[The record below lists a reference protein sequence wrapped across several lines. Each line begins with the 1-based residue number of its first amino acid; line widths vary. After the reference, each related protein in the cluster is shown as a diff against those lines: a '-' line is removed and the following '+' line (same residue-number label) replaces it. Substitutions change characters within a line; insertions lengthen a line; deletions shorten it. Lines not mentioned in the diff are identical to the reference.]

1 MKYDTPDKIELRS
14 EEVQEILGRP
24 PKWIIRY
31 GITLIFCIIGG
42 LFVGSYFF
50 KYPDVLPATITVT
63 TENLPADIV
72 AKTSGRIDSI
82 LVRDK
87 ETVKQG
93 DVIAVIENPAK
104 YEDVR
109 LLRES
114 LKDFR
119 VSDSVFYPV
128 IAQELQLGD
137 IQQSYFSFLRSYEDC
152 RFFYDNRHYQ
162 KKIALLK
169 KQIAT
174 QQSILSK
181 TQAQLAISAQQLRSA
196 QQLFDMDSALYN
208 KKVIAMSEYEAA
220 KATFL
225 QQRQVY
231 ESAKMTLDN
240 QKMSILQIEQSILEL
255 EQQEREQQ
263 NNLLLVLSGAYE
275 QLQTQ
280 IEQWKQLYSLESAT
294 DGIVTMTNYWQK
306 NQNIQAGSV
315 LVTVVPDEE
324 VHIIGKILLP
334 LQGAGKVKEGQMV
347 NVKFDNYPHIE
358 YGMVRVEITNIS
370 LVPITL
376 NDTKGY
382 ILEVYF
388 PNGLI
393 TNYGKELAFGQQMQG
408 TAEIITEDLRL
419 LDRFLNP
426 IRSLWKR

>member
-1 MKYDTPDKIELRS
+1 MRYDTPDKIELRS

-24 PKWIIRY
+24 PKWIISY

-42 LFVGSYFF
+42 LFIGSYFF
-50 KYPDVLPATITVT
+50 KYPDILPASITVT
-63 TENLPADIV
+63 SENLPADIV
-72 AKTSGRIDSI
+72 AKTSGKIDSI
-82 LVRDK
+82 LVTDK
-87 ETVKQG
+87 QKVKQG
-93 DVIAVIENPAK
+93 DVLAVIENPADFQ
-104 YEDVR
+104 DVMM
-109 LLRES
+109 LIDS

-119 VSDSVFYPV
+119 VNDTLYYPV
-128 IAQELQLGD
+128 INETMQLGD
-137 IQQSYFSFLRSYEDC
+137 IQQSYFTFLRAYEDY

-174 QQSILSK
+174 QQNILTK
-181 TQAQLAISAQQLRSA
+181 TYRQLSLSVQQLKSA
-196 QQLFDMDSALYN
+196 QQLFSIDSALYQ
-208 KKVIAMSEYEAA
+208 KKVIPLSTFEEA

-225 QQRQVY
+225 QHEQSY

-240 QKMSILQIEQSILEL
+240 QRMSILQTQQAILEL

-263 NNLLLVLSGAYE
+263 NSLILSLSGAYE

-280 IEQWKQLYSLESAT
+280 IEQWKQLYLLESSI

-306 NQNIQAGSV
+306 NQNIQSGAA
-315 LVTVVPDEE
+315 LVTVVPEGDM
-324 VHIIGKILLP
+324 HITGKIFLP
-334 LQGAGKVKEGQMV
+334 LQGAGKVREGQMV
-347 NVKFDNYPHIE
+347 NVKFANYPHME

-370 LVPITL
+370 LVPVTQ
-376 NDTKGY
+376 NDSKGY
-382 ILEVYF
+382 ILEVHF

-393 TNYGKELAFGQQMQG
+393 TNYNKELAFGQHMQG

-426 IRSLWKR
+426 IRSLWKQ